1 MTENLASLGLN
12 AAKRAAKK
20 VVSEAKRDGMKIPV
34 WKDNQVSYQSPDEIE
49 IEQDDSANGESAGAS
64 SP

>member
-1 MTENLASLGLN
+1 MKENLASIGLR

-20 VVSEAKRDGMKIPV
+20 VVSETKRDGRNIPI
-34 WKDNQVSYQSPDEIE
+34 WKDGRVSYQSPDEID
-49 IEQDDSANGESAGAS
+49 IEQDDSANGETAGAS

>member
-1 MTENLASLGLN
+1 MKENLASIGLS

-20 VVSEAKRDGMKIPV
+20 VVSEAKRDGRNIPI
-34 WKDNQVSYQSPDEIE
+34 WKDGRVSYQSPDEID
-49 IEQDDSANGESAGAS
+49 IEQDDSANGETAGAS